1 MTEFTKV
8 DANDSTILFQFH
20 NKGVVVATVDGKL
33 LPIQSAVRGPFGK
46 YGSVGIT
53 LFELL
58 ATGDDEEECCT
69 CGRTLRK
76 LQKS

>member
-53 LFELL
+53 LLN
-58 ATGDDEEECCT
+58 C
-69 CGRTLRK
+69 
-76 LQKS
+76 